1 MNWIQSVNSVL
12 PKTIEDTQKEL
23 KDAPYMLGKD
33 IPGRFYPSYDNE
45 CFDERSSYSNTE
57 EDRARFNYISSLT
70 YHLKSLQN
78 AKNNPKDAKN
88 NPNHKSSWMC
98 TVL

>member
-1 MNWIQSVNSVL
+1 MNWLQRVNSVL

-23 KDAPYMLGKD
+23 SNAPYMSGDD

-45 CFDERSSYSNTE
+45 CFDERSSYSNNE
-57 EDRARFNYISSLT
+57 EDRARFNYIASLT
-70 YHLKSLQN
+70 SHLKDLQN
-78 AKNNPKDAKN
+78 AQNNPK
-88 NPNHKSSWMC
+88 PKSPWMC